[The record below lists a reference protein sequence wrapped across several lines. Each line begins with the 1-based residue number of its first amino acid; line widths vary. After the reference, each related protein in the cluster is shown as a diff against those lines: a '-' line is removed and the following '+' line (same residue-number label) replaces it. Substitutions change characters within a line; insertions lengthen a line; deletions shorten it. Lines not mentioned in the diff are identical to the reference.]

1 MFMKK
6 LMTVV
11 VSALCAAVAFGA
23 DYYVDY
29 ANGVDEEGR
38 GSSDAPFKTIAY
50 AIGRTDVE
58 GHDVIH
64 LMKGGHGVSEKLTLD
79 HAVDLV
85 GATDN
90 PADTRVY
97 RTKEPSASGMLDITA
112 EGCFITGIDFD
123 NSKKSVYM
131 DYVLKVQHG
140 TVSNCVIRGN
150 SSWPG
155 NGTAASAALQRSG
168 TRSSGITSTLRTR
181 RSPSSRTGTR
191 RPSPTP
197 ARVRSRAARGTS
209 APIRASSPAA
219 RLATT
224 SSIAGRASARAA
236 KGEPGW
242 AGAPTRCP
250 A

>member
-1 MFMKK
+1 MLVKK
-6 LMTVV
+6 LMTFV

-38 GSSDAPFKTIAY
+38 GGSDAPFKTIAY
-50 AIGRTDVE
+50 AIGRTDAQ

-64 LMKGGHGVSEKLTLD
+64 LMKGGHVVSEKLTLD

-97 RTKEPSASGMLDITA
+97 LTTNLSETEKGMLDITA

-123 NSKKSVYM
+123 NAKKNCLEG
-131 DYVLKVQHG
+131 YVLKVQHG

-150 SSWPG
+150 SSTP
-155 NGTAASAALQRSG
+155 NLGTAALHVQSADALAVDCVVSNNYSYG
-168 TRSSGITSTLRTR
+168 SYAGVLI
-181 RSPSSRTGTR
+181 
-191 RPSPTP
+191 
-197 ARVRSRAARGTS
+197 S
-209 APIRASSPAA
+209 AES
-219 RLATT
+219 L
-224 SSIAGRASARAA
+224 G
-236 KGEPGW
+236 
-242 AGAPTRCP
+242 
-250 A
+250 

>member
-1 MFMKK
+1 MS
-6 LMTVV
+6 TTRTA
-11 VSALCAAVAFGA
+11 STQ
-23 DYYVDY
+23 
-29 ANGVDEEGR
+29 EGR
-38 GSSDAPFKTIAY
+38 GGSDAPFKTIAY
-50 AIGRTDVE
+50 AIGRTDAE

-64 LMKGGHGVSEKLTLD
+64 LMKGGHVVSEKLTLD

-123 NSKKSVYM
+123 NAKKSVYM

-155 NGTAASAALQRSG
+155 NGTAALHVQSADALAVDCVVSNNYSYG
-168 TRSSGITSTLRTR
+168 SYAGVLI
-181 RSPSSRTGTR
+181 
-191 RPSPTP
+191 
-197 ARVRSRAARGTS
+197 S
-209 APIRASSPAA
+209 AES
-219 RLATT
+219 L
-224 SSIAGRASARAA
+224 G
-236 KGEPGW
+236 
-242 AGAPTRCP
+242 
-250 A
+250 

>member
-1 MFMKK
+1 MLVKK
-6 LMTVV
+6 LMTFV

-38 GSSDAPFKTIAY
+38 GGSDAPFKTIAY

-64 LMKGGHGVSEKLTLD
+64 LMKGGHVVSEKLTLD
-79 HAVDLV
+79 HAVDLI

-97 RTKEPSASGMLDITA
+97 RTKGPSATGMLDITA

-123 NSKKSVYM
+123 NANKYRM
-131 DYVLKVQHG
+131 EDYVLKVQHG

-150 SSWPG
+150 SSTPN
-155 NGTAASAALQRSG
+155 NGTAALH
-168 TRSSGITSTLRTR
+168 
-181 RSPSSRTGTR
+181 
-191 RPSPTP
+191 
-197 ARVRSRAARGTS
+197 VTS
-209 APIRASSPAA
+209 ADA
-219 RLATT
+219 LAVDCVV
-224 SSIAGRASARAA
+224 SNNYSYGSYAGVIIMWKSL
-236 KGEPGW
+236 G
-242 AGAPTRCP
+242 
-250 A
+250 